1 MSQNRAGLSRQP
13 PTQAA
18 VGAQGG
24 CRFGGKDWT
33 VGKLHMPLLML
44 SRVAL

>member
-1 MSQNRAGLSRQP
+1 V

-18 VGAQGG
+18 VRAQGVS
-24 CRFGGKDWT
+24 RLGGKDWT
-33 VGKLHMPLLML
+33 VGKLHMPPLLIL